1 MWGSGGYTVCSK
13 TTREGGFVFQGEAGG
28 PTGRYRAEIV
38 AGEMRR
44 KSHLT
49 KVQERLDEGA
59 AKGWRLVSATTTNG
73 TGTYVTGI
81 YWDTTRER

>member
-1 MWGSGGYTVCSK
+1 M
-13 TTREGGFVFQGEAGG
+13 FQSEAGG
-28 PTGRYRAEIV
+28 SAGRYQAEIV
-38 AGEMRR
+38 AGQMRQ

-49 KVQERLDEGA
+49 RVQERLDEGA
-59 AKGWRLVSATTTNG
+59 ANGWRLVSATTTNA

>member
-1 MWGSGGYTVCSK
+1 
-13 TTREGGFVFQGEAGG
+13 
-28 PTGRYRAEIV
+28 
-38 AGEMRR
+38 MRR

-73 TGTYVTGI
+73 TSTYVTGI
-81 YWDTTRER
+81 YWDATQER